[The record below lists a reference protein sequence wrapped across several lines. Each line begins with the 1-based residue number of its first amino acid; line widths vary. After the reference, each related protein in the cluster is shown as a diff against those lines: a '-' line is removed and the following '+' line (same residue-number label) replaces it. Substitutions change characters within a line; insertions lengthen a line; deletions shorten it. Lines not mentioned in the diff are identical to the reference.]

1 MPAIGFINPWTGEE
15 MGANE
20 DEDSITGRKFIS
32 IYLSRILIVEENE
45 VAGFASFS
53 RKLFLYFY
61 QLQGALT
68 QRENH

>member
-45 VAGFASFS
+45 VAGFVIFS
-53 RKLFLYFY
+53 R
-61 QLQGALT
+61 
-68 QRENH
+68 